1 MLRRSALSSVACLK
15 DLLWNDFFQK
25 PIISSPSQAEE
36 HCEYFD
42 KLISEQ
48 FDTYTN
54 TTQPIQIVKVGKR
67 FRVKAIVVVAK
78 EALRK
83 NLENAGIVRKLGL

>member
-1 MLRRSALSSVACLK
+1 MERI
-15 DLLWNDFFQK
+15 FQK

-36 HCEYFD
+36 HSEYFD
-42 KLISEQ
+42 KLINKQ

-54 TTQPIQIVKVGKR
+54 TTQPIQIVKIGKH
-67 FRVKAIVVVAK
+67 FRVKAIVVIAK

>member
-1 MLRRSALSSVACLK
+1 M
-15 DLLWNDFFQK
+15 W
-25 PIISSPSQAEE
+25 
-36 HCEYFD
+36 
-42 KLISEQ
+42 
-48 FDTYTN
+48 
-54 TTQPIQIVKVGKR
+54 VKVGKR